1 MNYDNNCSLSSS
13 QGSTCCRTCRVR
25 RGAVT
30 PCLPVQTTAS
40 SSRQEVSTAASTRS
54 TPSTWTHDDSS
65 QSRCSP
71 RVLEAWRQT
80 ITTTTYCIFK
90 AEAVRFVLIL
100 NRCEKYVSG
109 SFDGT
114 NQSAKLTKC
123 RAAGKLS
130 NMKGQSG
137 NLVKL

>member
-1 MNYDNNCSLSSS
+1 MIITAAFPPL
-13 QGSTCCRTCRVR
+13 RVR
-25 RGAVT
+25 LVAGPAGSGGGRLLHVSRFRRQLPLPGRRCRPLPQPDLLHLPGLMMTHRNHAV
-30 PCLPVQTTAS
+30 LLVY
-40 SSRQEVSTAASTRS
+40 
-54 TPSTWTHDDSS
+54 
-65 QSRCSP
+65 
-71 RVLEAWRQT
+71 EAWRQT